1 MTQFAYDS
9 ITADEA
15 RIGLIVLSADES
27 LERDMRDLIPLRV
40 NLLTSRV
47 PSGDAVT
54 EETLGA
60 MAEALP
66 AAARLLPQAQRFATV
81 GYGCTSG
88 AAVIGRAEVERLVAG
103 SVPTDTVT
111 NPVSA
116 LVAAAQALGL
126 RRLAILSP
134 YVAAVSERLRSALL
148 SEGIETPLFGTF
160 NEAAEEK
167 VVRIAPHSIIAASR
181 ALMASGGADA
191 LFLSCTNLRTL
202 GVIAPLE
209 EALGL
214 PVLSSNQVLA
224 WHMLRLAGIDD
235 QRSDLGQL
243 FAQH

>member
-1 MTQFAYDS
+1 MSPFPYDS

-27 LERDMRDLIPLRV
+27 LERDLRDLVPLSA

-47 PSGDAVT
+47 PSGDEVT

-66 AAARLLPQAQRFATV
+66 AAARLLPQAQRFDVV

-88 AAVIGRAEVERLVAG
+88 AAVIGRAQVARLIAG
-103 SVPTDTVT
+103 AVPTGAVT
-111 NPVSA
+111 DPVSA
-116 LVAAAQALGL
+116 LVAASSALGI

-134 YVAAVSERLRSALL
+134 YIAAVSDRLRVALL

-167 VVRIAPHSIIAASR
+167 VVRIAPHSIRAAGED
-181 ALMASGGADA
+181 LMRSGGADA

-224 WHMLRLAGIDD
+224 WHMLRLAGIDT
-235 QRSDLGQL
+235 QGAGPGRL
-243 FAQH
+243 FKTA